1 MTLHLVNIWLISC
14 QINSAVH
21 KAVTIFLPLEKGI
34 VACTAAE
41 GDDGAHGTHGSIVQ
55 PLLEKRIFVRPPPS
69 PLFVTL
75 RPTPL
80 DSETGSSG

>member
-1 MTLHLVNIWLISC
+1 M
-14 QINSAVH
+14 AVMIFCH
-21 KAVTIFLPLEKGI
+21 KKRPREKGI
-34 VACTAAE
+34 VACMAAE
-41 GDDGAHGTHGSIVQ
+41 AYDGAHGTHGSIVL
-55 PLLEKRIFVRPPPS
+55 PLLEQRIFVRPPPS